1 MRRRELVLIGIIIL
15 LVGVIAGLGLGA
27 LSDDETTGAGSDVAT
42 SADTNPSEQ
51 EAESEDAAVTPAS
64 ADPTA
69 TSTAPTTTTT
79 ITTTPPLVQEVANV
93 PEQTVL
99 GLPLDSLLD
108 EVEYAMFEVFG
119 APDSDTGWIEGCPF
133 DLSLIHI

>member
-51 EAESEDAAVTPAS
+51 QAESEDTAHAS
-64 ADPTA
+64 VHGSQASPSEEYET
-69 TSTAPTTTTT
+69 
-79 ITTTPPLVQEVANV
+79 
-93 PEQTVL
+93 
-99 GLPLDSLLD
+99 LDGHRQSLRQRD
-108 EVEYAMFEVFG
+108 
-119 APDSDTGWIEGCPF
+119 
-133 DLSLIHI
+133 

>member
-51 EAESEDAAVTPAS
+51 EAESCLLYTSPSPRDKRQSRMPSS
-64 ADPTA
+64 A
-69 TSTAPTTTTT
+69 
-79 ITTTPPLVQEVANV
+79 
-93 PEQTVL
+93 
-99 GLPLDSLLD
+99 
-108 EVEYAMFEVFG
+108 
-119 APDSDTGWIEGCPF
+119 
-133 DLSLIHI
+133 